1 MVMHGGAGDLISVS
15 VPGGQCAKITALM
28 VVPGIIFHMIWLDLG
43 LIVGTRMAWGGSA
56 MTRGACAL
64 QSLLENRVMTIPERE
79 SKAHAPLVI
88 ADPPQAILV
97 PTISPRSSHI
107 M

>member
-64 QSLLENRVMTIPERE
+64 LSRSGMVMTLFSR
-79 SKAHAPLVI
+79 SDCKAHAPLVI

-97 PTISPRSSHI
+97 PTISPR
-107 M
+107 